1 MMKKDLPPGWSK
13 RVYCRKGG
21 KQAGKWNVHFFTPCG
36 IKIGT
41 KKKLKDLEFTQ
52 PQQVEINSSKKSI
65 EQLL

>member
-41 KKKLKDLEFTQ
+41 KKKLKEFLKKKKLNHTLDDFDLK
-52 PQQVEINSSKKSI
+52 PSI
-65 EQLL
+65 C